1 MWWPFLNKLAINH
14 FHWMYML
21 INFVNL
27 FQIIYK
33 GVKCVQSAFT
43 KKTFC
48 MQKNE
53 RSERI
58 KSNFHLF
65 LFFSLCSKWMSVGSI
80 ENRSQLELFSFTH
93 ISNLASRKWL
103 SVLTLANKVKNCIFF
118 CPTKIIDIL
127 LDHSHVHKNPVWYIC
142 TYPPL
147 AVAGQVMFVTEVKFT
162 ISTTYDFY
170 GIKVT
175 NSPWFLRLRFSG
187 HLVKQ
192 DKQKRRKKS

>member
-1 MWWPFLNKLAINH
+1 MSWPRNGHHIISWQLISCSLIMWWPFLNKLAINH

-65 LFFSLCSKWMSVGSI
+65 LFFSLCSKRMSVGSI

-103 SVLTLANKVKNCIFF
+103 SVLTLANKVKNYLFLSNKNYKHSSWPLS
-118 CPTKIIDIL
+118 CP
-127 LDHSHVHKNPVWYIC
+127 
-142 TYPPL
+142 
-147 AVAGQVMFVTEVKFT
+147 
-162 ISTTYDFY
+162 
-170 GIKVT
+170 
-175 NSPWFLRLRFSG
+175 
-187 HLVKQ
+187 
-192 DKQKRRKKS
+192 

>member
-1 MWWPFLNKLAINH
+1 MSWPRNGHHIISWQLISYSLIMWWPFLNKLTINH

-21 INFVNL
+21 IDFVNL
-27 FQIIYK
+27 LQIIYK

-53 RSERI
+53 RSKRI
-58 KSNFHLF
+58 KSNSFVF
-65 LFFSLCSKWMSVGSI
+65 VFSLCSERMSVGSI

-118 CPTKIIDIL
+118 CQTKIIDIV
-127 LDHSHVHKNPVWYIC
+127 S
-142 TYPPL
+142 
-147 AVAGQVMFVTEVKFT
+147 
-162 ISTTYDFY
+162 
-170 GIKVT
+170 
-175 NSPWFLRLRFSG
+175 FS
-187 HLVKQ
+187 VKQ
-192 DKQKRRKKS
+192 KL